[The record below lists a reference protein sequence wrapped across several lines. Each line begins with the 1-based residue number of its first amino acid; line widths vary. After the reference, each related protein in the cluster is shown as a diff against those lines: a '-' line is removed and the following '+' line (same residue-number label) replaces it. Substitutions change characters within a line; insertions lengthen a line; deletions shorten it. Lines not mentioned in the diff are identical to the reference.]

1 MAIRRDRMTAPGY
14 QCAEIQNAHGPGDLG
29 RRVAARR
36 QEQGLSRAQPASRAG
51 MAASYIAYLEQHPAN
66 VGHGGPMRPASAL
79 ATTPDVL
86 LGCGSEPV
94 READAVGAQF

>member
-1 MAIRRDRMTAPGY
+1 MTAPGY
-14 QCAEIQNAHGPGDLG
+14 QCAEIQNAHGLGDLG

-36 QEQGLSRAQPASRAG
+36 QGEDALELGS

-66 VGHGGPMRPASAL
+66 VGHGGPMRPASSL